1 MAGRWLLAA
10 LSVAAWIFVGL
21 RAVRWAI
28 NRAVRSREAAIDG
41 TWQHDVKEQM
51 LRDGPRFLVSVHYFV
66 SYGAMFLCIVAAALF
81 SAVPIWLGVLGGAM
95 AILCAAS
102 VEARVRY
109 GTTRLRD
116 VRSVFRSWLRIPERP
131 RYR

>member
-1 MAGRWLLAA
+1 MDPRSPVGSCVVFA
-10 LSVAAWIFVGL
+10 GL

-41 TWQHDVKEQM
+41 TWQHDVREETRRDR
-51 LRDGPRFLVSVHYFV
+51 LRFESNVHYFV
-66 SYGAMFLCIVAAALF
+66 SMGAVFLCVAVAALF
-81 SAVPIWLGVLGGAM
+81 SAVPIWLGVLGLAM

-109 GTTRLRD
+109 GTGRLRD
-116 VRSVFRSWLRIPERP
+116 VRRVFRSWLRIPERP